1 MRKKGLIYKLLL
13 TFSSITATVMILVG
27 MFLSTLINREYSRQE
42 SEKAAKYI
50 EIVEEATSEFL
61 NKNNEVGYED
71 LKNTMKIIK
80 VSVDMDSIIV
90 DNQGYVYAVSDERLD
105 YLKYSKLDIENEDME
120 SLKSGHMLQHN
131 FIRKDDE
138 VKGRAYLKP
147 LFSNNNFNGLII
159 LTKPISSVNTSNLYT
174 IIWLSVLNAV
184 ILSSIVAYY
193 FAKKILIK
201 PLSEINNA
209 AKKLAQGEVE
219 KRVYIDSQDEI
230 GDLAESFNIMAE
242 SLEKVDTVRRE
253 FISNVSHEIRSP
265 ITSIKGFITGI
276 IDGVIPRDRENYY
289 LNIVNDEVSRLS
301 RLVTDLLDISSMESG
316 KFNLNIIKM
325 DINEIITLC
334 TLNLEGKIK
343 EKNIKVDVIFNK
355 NHEYCLGDRDR
366 IIQVVTNIL
375 ENAIKYGKEQGGRIQ
390 IETYAKG
397 DHIYVSIFN
406 NGPNIPREDI
416 NKIWERF
423 YKTDKSRTNKV
434 STGLGLS
441 IVRLILTQHNQDIW
455 VNNIPD
461 KGVKFTFT
469 LKREEK

>member
-42 SEKAAKYI
+42 SERAAKYI

-159 LTKPISSVNTSNLYT
+159 LTKPISSVNASNLYT

-343 EKNIKVDVIFNK
+343 EKNIKVDVLFNK